1 MATTK
6 KTTPTEIATFTV
18 NYVTVVC
25 EILAGRSIFGE
36 PQTTITYIV
45 TDNSIGL
52 TLGRTKR
59 RHGHNK
65 KGDGCVDAK
74 SLLEH
79 YVEQY
84 LDVIEAYNG
93 LRALRREMPRHYARR
108 VFRGIAKSRLFN

>member
-25 EILAGRSIFGE
+25 EVICGKSLFGE
-36 PQTTITYIV
+36 PQTVITCTI

-52 TLGRTKR
+52 KLGRVKR
-59 RHGHNK
+59 VFGRDE
-65 KGDGCVDAK
+65 KGSSYDAA

-79 YVEQY
+79 YTDQY

-93 LRALRREMPRHYARR
+93 LRALRREMPRRYARR